1 MGAVIGSETS
11 SGMNQ
16 AIMTG
21 IEVVSNGGATGS
33 ERASRGD
40 SGRCWTQITGDA
52 SLKQR
57 RDFGYID
64 RVWFGAMRL
73 CTNYLPFNVTQNG
86 LWLDPDHPK
95 KIKNKNEPK
104 NQNQ

>member
-1 MGAVIGSETS
+1 
-11 SGMNQ
+11 
-16 AIMTG
+16 MTG
-21 IEVVSNGGATGS
+21 SEVVSNGGATGS

-40 SGRCWTQITGDA
+40 SGPCWTQITGDA

-73 CTNYLPFNVTQNG
+73 CTNYLPFNVTQKWVLRWSG
-86 LWLDPDHPK
+86 WIPTTK
-95 KIKNKNEPK
+95 KIKEKINLLF
-104 NQNQ
+104 QNQ